1 MSTTKPRQSSTWSP
15 TRWRGLTSFMR
26 RALSSNDDAEWLEL
40 HGEFST
46 FRATRTKAALL
57 LSLEREIA
65 AWAKGV
71 KLSTSKADLT
81 VKIVDRFGV
90 GQLEIRYRTWK
101 VMRFT
106 RAQASAF
113 IHFRA
118 EIRSFVD
125 QAS

>member
-1 MSTTKPRQSSTWSP
+1 M
-15 TRWRGLTSFMR
+15 TSFMR

>member
-1 MSTTKPRQSSTWSP
+1 MAKINLLPWRAERRKQREREFQTMLGGALIMGLLAVGVAIFHWDGLKEDQN
-15 TRWRGLTSFMR
+15 TRNQL
-26 RALSSNDDAEWLEL
+26 
-40 HGEFST
+40 
-46 FRATRTKAALL
+46 
-57 LSLEREIA
+57 LEREIA